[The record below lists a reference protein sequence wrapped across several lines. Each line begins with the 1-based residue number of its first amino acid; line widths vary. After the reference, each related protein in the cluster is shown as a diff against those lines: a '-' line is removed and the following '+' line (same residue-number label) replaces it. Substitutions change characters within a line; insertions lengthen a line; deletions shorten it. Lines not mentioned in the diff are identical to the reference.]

1 MKLSEIIKKCS
12 LKKVVF
18 CSDNEIKNGYTG
30 DLMSDVIANSAN
42 NSIWI
47 TIQSH
52 KNSLAVALIKDI
64 SAIVFTNN
72 VPISPEVTKKAEEE
86 NISIFSTPKNSFT
99 ISGEIYSLLGGKTE
113 QT

>member
-18 CSDNEIKNGYTG
+18 CSDDEIKTGYTG
-30 DLMSDVIANSAN
+30 DLMSDVIANSTN
-42 NSIWI
+42 DCIWI

-52 KNSLAVALIKDI
+52 KNSIAVALIKDI

-72 VPISPEVTKKAEEE
+72 VPISQEVAKKAKEE
-86 NISIFSTPKNSFT
+86 NISIFSTSKDSFT
-99 ISGEIYSLLGGKTE
+99 ISGEIYSLLEDKTE
-113 QT
+113 